1 MSEDSNDDRK
11 RKRFLWGTILSGML
25 FLPLFGMLYTFRG
38 ISEQKA
44 TGLGAVAAGVTDVYV
59 TFGLILAFVLPVAAI
74 LLLIR
79 SFSGGH
85 RARSLLSVVCI
96 CWNAVILVFVCLSIW
111 LYFVIVP
118 HSGDLPSKVAR

>member
-1 MSEDSNDDRK
+1 MDERSNDDRK
-11 RKRFLWGTILSGML
+11 RKRFLWGIILSGTL
-25 FLPLFGMLYTFRG
+25 FLPLFGMLYIFRG

-79 SFSGGH
+79 SFSGAH
-85 RARSLLSVVCI
+85 WARSLFSAVCI
-96 CWNAVILVFVCLSIW
+96 FCNAVILVFVGLSMW

-118 HSGDLPSKVAR
+118 HSGDLPSKVTQ